1 MHSYIKQWIFMS
13 VIVAGTQNIKCI
25 ILAYETWQS
34 TLGDSHVSKSLEY
47 KLRNALVLAKHY
59 KITKEK
65 STILGA
71 ESEKTSQRKQ
81 HSR

>member
-1 MHSYIKQWIFMS
+1 MEPDSLLW
-13 VIVAGTQNIKCI
+13 GT
-25 ILAYETWQS
+25 
-34 TLGDSHVSKSLEY
+34 LEY

-71 ESEKTSQRKQ
+71 ESEKTSHRKQ
-81 HSR
+81 HLR